1 MVGPADDRTRAMV
14 TWDCVAMDEDRSRFV
29 LLTSALMT
37 ASSLLLVTGCSVLR
51 GDPVEKQWQ
60 DRAPLPSCG
69 EIALAMG
76 ERLDAGS
83 RPELACLEEARANGD
98 GAELVAGHGTVE
110 GDPITEYYRVLPGGG
125 AEVFID
131 ATQDKFGS
139 QRWEFSRCQ
148 TPTSALDVNC

>member
-1 MVGPADDRTRAMV
+1 MV
-14 TWDCVAMDEDRSRFV
+14 TWDGVAMDEGRSRAV
-29 LLTSALMT
+29 LLTSALLT

-51 GDPVEKQWQ
+51 GDPVEEQWQ
-60 DRAPLPSCG
+60 ERSPLPSCG
-69 EIALAMG
+69 EITLAVG

-83 RPELACLEEARANGD
+83 RPELACLEAARAKGD

-110 GDPITEYYRVLPGGG
+110 GDPITEYYRVLPEGG

-139 QRWEFSRCQ
+139 QRWEYRRCH